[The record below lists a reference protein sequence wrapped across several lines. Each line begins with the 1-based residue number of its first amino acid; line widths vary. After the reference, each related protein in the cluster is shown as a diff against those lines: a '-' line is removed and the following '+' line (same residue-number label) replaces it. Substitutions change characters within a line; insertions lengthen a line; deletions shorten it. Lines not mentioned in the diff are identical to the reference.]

1 MEPTRVDAPPP
12 RASDVGLFARSGG
25 ARRLA
30 LGGRDATLVTAGAVW
45 TGGDDAGGED
55 ATSAGRGGSDGADG
69 AANAACCGGPGS
81 GGGALSKLEGP
92 GRKDAT
98 LLLLQLPPATE
109 FLPATLPV
117 IMSSAARVDIGGN
130 VKRDAAAAW
139 CDDSTGSDILRFLG
153 GGLGALQ

>member
-30 LGGRDATLVTAGAVW
+30 LGGRDATLVTADAVW

-55 ATSAGRGGSDGADG
+55 ATSGGRGGSAGADG
-69 AANAACCGGPGS
+69 GANAACCGGPGS

-98 LLLLQLPPATE
+98 LLLLQLPPAT
-109 FLPATLPV
+109 LPV
-117 IMSSAARVDIGGN
+117 IMSSAARVDTVGN